1 MMCYFNKNHSKEE
14 AMKNDRHVNSI
25 IKATSLSK
33 NALFAFTYARF
44 FAGVFYYYFSGE
56 RFVRR

>member
-1 MMCYFNKNHSKEE
+1 
-14 AMKNDRHVNSI
+14 MKNDRHVNSI

-44 FAGVFYYYFSGE
+44 FAGVYYYYFSGE